1 MGKTFKRTFEKN
13 AKEKKS
19 KKEASQ
25 RLAAQTNSIQ
35 QRKLKE
41 YWETIEKELTEYDET
56 SFLTLKDLIDESV
69 TEFSKENKEML
80 KKEVTKIL
88 GIPMSEVTDD
98 FIKWFIEES
107 TDIIAVYDHNN
118 RITSLEKH

>member
-41 YWETIEKELTEYDET
+41 YCETIEKELTEYDET

>member
-13 AKEKKS
+13 AKDKKS
-19 KKEASQ
+19 KREANQ
-25 RLAAQTNSIQ
+25 RLEAQTNSIQ